1 MSISNI
7 VVRSLK
13 PILTPIVIMTCA
25 TTAAAWD
32 EDIVISTDNNSLV
45 LSANYGE
52 APRFTHYGPL
62 INGSEAAALSD
73 LGSGLNRPAYPAFGD
88 EYSTLTSLQLVH
100 PDGNPTTY
108 LVLDKVEKTDT
119 DRGRLTTLILK
130 DKHYPVTVKL
140 NYLAIGA
147 DDVIETWSEVT
158 NRGKK
163 ELVVHRLDSGFLPIR
178 RGDVW
183 LSHLHGDWTA
193 ECYLTSE
200 PLTRGVKTIKN
211 NEGSRNAHTDH
222 AEIMLS
228 LDGEPRENDG
238 ATIGAV
244 LCWSGN
250 YEIRID
256 TDNQFCHNIMAGR
269 SGEMSEYRL
278 APGKTMQSPKLALT
292 YSTEGLGGVSRNL
305 HRWARHGAIHGGD
318 KPRDILLNSWE
329 GVYLDVNEEKMD
341 EMMRDFADLG
351 GELFVMDDG
360 WFGEKYPRR
369 TDKTALGD
377 WVVDREKLPNGI
389 EGLIK
394 TAKKYGLK
402 FGLWI
407 EPESTNIISELYD
420 KHPDWVMRVKNRD
433 LRPGRGDTQLLLDLS
448 NPEVQE
454 FVFGVVD
461 NLMTKYPDIA
471 YMKWDANVE
480 GRNYGSGYLP
490 DDRQLEINTAYHNGL
505 EKALQRIRQ
514 KYPDLVLQ
522 ACGGG
527 GGRANYG
534 TMPYFDEIWVSDN
547 TDPLQRVYMQWGTS
561 MFYPSMAMAQHVSAS
576 PNHQTGRV
584 TPLKF
589 RFDVAMSGRLG
600 MEMQPSS
607 MSDTEKAFA
616 KKAIADY
623 KSIRPTV
630 QSGDLY
636 RLISPYDNKGVASL
650 MYVSPDKDKAVFF
663 SYKLDH
669 FRDQPIPRFTMKGLD
684 KDKTYRFRE
693 INIPQ
698 GASSS
703 YLDGKKASGHM
714 LMNIGFEIPLDGEYA
729 SRVYELIAE

>member
-1 MSISNI
+1 
-7 VVRSLK
+7 
-13 PILTPIVIMTCA
+13 
-25 TTAAAWD
+25 
-32 EDIVISTDNNSLV
+32 
-45 LSANYGE
+45 
-52 APRFTHYGPL
+52 
-62 INGSEAAALSD
+62 
-73 LGSGLNRPAYPAFGD
+73 
-88 EYSTLTSLQLVH
+88 
-100 PDGNPTTY
+100 
-108 LVLDKVEKTDT
+108 
-119 DRGRLTTLILK
+119 
-130 DKHYPVTVKL
+130 
-140 NYLAIGA
+140 
-147 DDVIETWSEVT
+147 
-158 NRGKK
+158 
-163 ELVVHRLDSGFLPIR
+163 
-178 RGDVW
+178 
-183 LSHLHGDWTA
+183 
-193 ECYLTSE
+193 
-200 PLTRGVKTIKN
+200 
-211 NEGSRNAHTDH
+211 
-222 AEIMLS
+222 
-228 LDGEPRENDG
+228 
-238 ATIGAV
+238 
-244 LCWSGN
+244 
-250 YEIRID
+250 
-256 TDNQFCHNIMAGR
+256 MAGR

>member
-1 MSISNI
+1 
-7 VVRSLK
+7 
-13 PILTPIVIMTCA
+13 
-25 TTAAAWD
+25 
-32 EDIVISTDNNSLV
+32 
-45 LSANYGE
+45 
-52 APRFTHYGPL
+52 
-62 INGSEAAALSD
+62 
-73 LGSGLNRPAYPAFGD
+73 
-88 EYSTLTSLQLVH
+88 
-100 PDGNPTTY
+100 
-108 LVLDKVEKTDT
+108 
-119 DRGRLTTLILK
+119 
-130 DKHYPVTVKL
+130 
-140 NYLAIGA
+140 
-147 DDVIETWSEVT
+147 
-158 NRGKK
+158 
-163 ELVVHRLDSGFLPIR
+163 
-178 RGDVW
+178 
-183 LSHLHGDWTA
+183 
-193 ECYLTSE
+193 
-200 PLTRGVKTIKN
+200 
-211 NEGSRNAHTDH
+211 
-222 AEIMLS
+222 
-228 LDGEPRENDG
+228 
-238 ATIGAV
+238 
-244 LCWSGN
+244 
-250 YEIRID
+250 
-256 TDNQFCHNIMAGR
+256 
-269 SGEMSEYRL
+269 
-278 APGKTMQSPKLALT
+278 
-292 YSTEGLGGVSRNL
+292 
-305 HRWARHGAIHGGD
+305 
-318 KPRDILLNSWE
+318 
-329 GVYLDVNEEKMD
+329 
-341 EMMRDFADLG
+341 
-351 GELFVMDDG
+351 
-360 WFGEKYPRR
+360 
-369 TDKTALGD
+369 
-377 WVVDREKLPNGI
+377 
-389 EGLIK
+389 
-394 TAKKYGLK
+394 
-402 FGLWI
+402 
-407 EPESTNIISELYD
+407 
-420 KHPDWVMRVKNRD
+420 
-433 LRPGRGDTQLLLDLS
+433 
-448 NPEVQE
+448 
-454 FVFGVVD
+454 
-461 NLMTKYPDIA
+461 MTKYPDIA

-623 KSIRPTV
+623 KAIRPTV

-669 FRDQPIPRFTMKGLD
+669 FRDQPIPRFTMRGLD

>member
-88 EYSTLTSLQLVH
+88 EYRTLTSLQLVH

-163 ELVVHRLDSGFLPIR
+163 ELVVRRLDSGFLPIR

-480 GRNYGSGYLP
+480 GRNYGSGYLT

-623 KSIRPTV
+623 KAIRPTV

-650 MYVSPDKDKAVFF
+650 MYVSPEKDKAVFF

-669 FRDQPIPRFTMKGLD
+669 FRDQPIPRFTMRGLD
-684 KDKTYRFRE
+684 KEKTYRFRE

>member
-88 EYSTLTSLQLVH
+88 EYRTLTSLQLVH

-158 NRGKK
+158 NQGKK
-163 ELVVHRLDSGFLPIR
+163 ELVVRRLDSGFLPIR

-377 WVVDREKLPNGI
+377 WVVDREKQPNGI

-561 MFYPSMAMAQHVSAS
+561 LLS
-576 PNHQTGRV
+576 G
-584 TPLKF
+584 
-589 RFDVAMSGRLG
+589 MSVVKSNAPTDR
-600 MEMQPSS
+600 
-607 MSDTEKAFA
+607 
-616 KKAIADY
+616 IADAALP
-623 KSIRPTV
+623 SADNDIADATMQGDSLINDAGADTGAQNAQSAQNAESVAPQTAPPAVEAEAEPTPAPV
-630 QSGDLY
+630 TSVSEGKYAYYVVMGVFSTEQNANRALEQVKRHIEDLNGAILPFKGKFITAIFGSDKRDDCASFARSY
-636 RLISPYDNKGVASL
+636 RDIY
-650 MYVSPDKDKAVFF
+650 PDLWIYNVK
-663 SYKLDH
+663 
-669 FRDQPIPRFTMKGLD
+669 
-684 KDKTYRFRE
+684 
-693 INIPQ
+693 
-698 GASSS
+698 
-703 YLDGKKASGHM
+703 
-714 LMNIGFEIPLDGEYA
+714 
-729 SRVYELIAE
+729 